1 MMLHMS
7 THMVI
12 CKLLEGRSKFTI
24 PSKCSNTGVV
34 YIPADL
40 VKDSNFPFR
49 SNVEV
54 TIRIQGRKLII
65 MEDRK
70 S

>member
-1 MMLHMS
+1 MIIHMS

-40 VKDSNFPFR
+40 VKDSNFPLR
-49 SNVEV
+49 SNEEV
-54 TIRIQGRKLII
+54 TIRIQGRKLVI
-65 MEDRK
+65 MEGK
-70 S
+70 KL

>member
-1 MMLHMS
+1 MPHMS
-7 THMVI
+7 IRMVY

-24 PSKCSNTGVV
+24 PSKGSYTGVV
-34 YIPADL
+34 YIPADI

-49 SNVEV
+49 SNDEV
-54 TIRIQGRKLII
+54 TVRIQGKKLVIA
-65 MEDRK
+65 EDKK